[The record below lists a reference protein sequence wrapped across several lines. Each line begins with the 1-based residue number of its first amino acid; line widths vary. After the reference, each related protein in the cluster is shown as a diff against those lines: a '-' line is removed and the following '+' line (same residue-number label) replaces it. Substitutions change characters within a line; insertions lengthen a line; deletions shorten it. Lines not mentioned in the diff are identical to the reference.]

1 MKQLV
6 VICFL
11 MLLFSCNIRS
21 SYQHVPYDGKQV
33 SIDIRTLKEAAPAFY
48 SVMIEG
54 KRIDFF
60 VVLLNG
66 EVSSYFDACKECYTK
81 KGGYR
86 CDGGAMIC
94 KTCNVRFPL
103 DKLDTGIGGCY
114 PIKIQG
120 KIQGKIS
127 GRIRGNGQGAAY
139 ILDKEAIEA
148 GLKYF

>member
-6 VICFL
+6 AICFL
-11 MLLFSCNIRS
+11 MLLSSCNIRS
-21 SYQHVPYDGKQV
+21 SYQHMPYDGRQV

-48 SVMIEG
+48 SVIIEG
-54 KRIDFF
+54 KRINFF

-66 EVSSYFDACKECYTK
+66 EVSSYFDACNECYK
-81 KGGYR
+81 KKRGYR
-86 CDGGAMIC
+86 WDEGSMIC
-94 KTCNVRFPL
+94 KTCNVRFPF

-114 PIKIQG
+114 PI
-120 KIQGKIS
+120 
-127 GRIRGNGQGAAY
+127 RIRGSRKGDAY